1 MYAHPA
7 KRGDGPLSGP
17 THKNMPEYFTKE
29 GLEELKK
36 ELNRLKTDEIRK
48 ISELI
53 KNAASFGDLKE
64 NFAYHDAKDRQA
76 FLQGKISELETKV
89 NNAVIIEKN
98 QTDKVQVGSKIKV
111 LTNGE
116 EWELSVVG
124 SDMSDPANNKISY
137 QSPVGKALMGKKVGE
152 EVKMEINGEE
162 VKYKILEIE

>member
-76 FLQGKISELETKV
+76 ILQGKISEQETKV

-152 EVKMEINGEE
+152 EVKIEINGEE
-162 VKYKILEIE
+162 VKYKILEIG